1 MYFVK
6 VVISRKWYTTAE
18 NITTVRTTV
27 AYQILPFPMTLGDFV
42 QLCITSALPLMHCL
56 FAIAKFFVIITVITS
71 GQSNL
76 T

>member
-27 AYQILPFPMTLGDFV
+27 AYQILPFPMTLGDFSFSCASL
-42 QLCITSALPLMHCL
+42 QHCRWC
-56 FAIAKFFVIITVITS
+56 TVC
-71 GQSNL
+71 L
-76 T
+76 R